1 MAPSSWRDAA
11 ACQSADP
18 DLFFPVSSAGPGA
31 EYAAEAK
38 EICAHCLVRRQC
50 LDFSI
55 ITRQAFGIW
64 GGRTEQERSQLR
76 ADDRS
81 RPKDLGLTKRTQRS

>member
-1 MAPSSWRDAA
+1 MAPTSWRDAA

-18 DLFFPVSSAGPGA
+18 DLFFPVSSAGLGA
-31 EYAAEAK
+31 EQVAEAK
-38 EICAHCLVRRQC
+38 EICARCLVRRQC

-55 ITRQAFGIW
+55 VTRQAYGVW
-64 GGRTEQERSQLR
+64 GGLTEQERSRLR

-81 RPKDLGLTKRTQRS
+81 RPNDLGLTKRTQRS